1 MYNNGRWDNVDKD
14 RLLKI
19 IMWIIIITGIVLI
32 YKFGIVSRLKDI
44 KQMQQ
49 WFKSLGAIGYL
60 IYIAIYTLTSV
71 FMLPGSFLTIAS
83 GIAFGPLVGAVLAL
97 IGATFGATMSF
108 LISKYFMRDIVKAKL
123 GNNLI
128 YKKIDKG
135 FKLNGYNFL
144 ILTRLVP
151 IFPFNLQNYAYGLTS
166 IKTSTYIFWSLIC
179 MIPGA
184 FIYAYMAGEIAARG
198 ISLNILMKF
207 TIAGIIL
214 FIVSLIPKYIAKKRG
229 INIE

>member
-1 MYNNGRWDNVDKD
+1 MKKS
-14 RLLKI
+14 RLFKV
-19 IMWIIIITGIVLI
+19 IMWIIIIIGIILI
-32 YKFGIVSRLKDI
+32 YKLGIVSRLMDI

-49 WFKSLGAIGYL
+49 WFKSLGPIAFL
-60 IYIAIYTLTSV
+60 IYIAIYIFASI
-71 FMLPGSFLTIAS
+71 FMLPGSVLTIAS
-83 GIAFGPLVGAVLAL
+83 GIAFGPILGAVLAI
-97 IGATFGATMSF
+97 IGATCGATMSF
-108 LISKYFMRDIVKAKL
+108 LISKYLMRDIVKARL
-123 GNNLI
+123 GDNLI
-128 YKKIDKG
+128 YKKIDDG
-135 FKLNGYNFL
+135 FKVNGYNFL

-198 ISLNILMKF
+198 ISLNILIKF

-229 INIE
+229 INLE